1 MSEVIVGFGN
11 ASRARQL
18 LHLVRVRGLRRTLRA
33 ILQGYV
39 FSHRRWYI
47 FYRPIQRDPPAPGDD
62 FDYRLASLADL
73 ESFAAFEP
81 NRHRREFREWL
92 ENGALLFAAFAKEG
106 RPVAFQC
113 FAHQVPTGPPLS
125 SLSLG
130 PGQLWTVDVQT
141 LPEFRRHHV
150 AQWLRHYRDRLLV
163 QRGIRE
169 YVSSVQDDNLPALSY
184 AYGGQTRLVERVE
197 RLGWLCVLGYR
208 RIDRETDA
216 LARLERRLDEAG
228 LLRKKSA

>member
-1 MSEVIVGFGN
+1 MSDVLGEIGS

-33 ILQGYV
+33 VLQGYV
-39 FSHRRWYI
+39 FSYRRWYI
-47 FYRPIQRDPPAPGDD
+47 FYRPLQRDPPPPGAD
-62 FDYRLASLADL
+62 FEYRLATLADL
-73 ESFAAFEP
+73 ESFQVFEP
-81 NRHRREFREWL
+81 NRNRREFREWL
-92 ENGALLFAAFAKEG
+92 EHGALIFAAFQDG

-125 SLSLG
+125 SLSLA

-150 AQWLRHYRDRLLV
+150 AQSLRWYRDRLLGE
-163 QRGIRE
+163 RGVRE

-184 AYGGQTRLVERVE
+184 AYGGQKRLVDRVE

-216 LARLERRLDEAG
+216 LLRLERRLEEAG
-228 LLRKKSA
+228 LLRKQSS

>member
-1 MSEVIVGFGN
+1 MSDVLGDV
-11 ASRARQL
+11 ATVSRARQL
-18 LHLVRVRGLRRTLRA
+18 LHLMRVRGLRRTLRA
-33 ILQGYV
+33 VVQGYV
-39 FSHRRWYI
+39 FSYRRWYI
-47 FYRPIQRDPPAPGDD
+47 FYRPIQRDPPAPGPD
-62 FDYRLASLADL
+62 FEYRLATLADL
-73 ESFAAFEP
+73 ESFAVFEP
-81 NRHRREFREWL
+81 NRNRREFREWL
-92 ENGALLFAAFAKEG
+92 ESGALIFAAFQDG

>member
-1 MSEVIVGFGN
+1 MTHRGTRATIVV
-11 ASRARQL
+11 L
-18 LHLVRVRGLRRTLRA
+18 GLFIGLTAVVSAFTVVPGL
-33 ILQGYV
+33 
-39 FSHRRWYI
+39 
-47 FYRPIQRDPPAPGDD
+47 PRDW
-62 FDYRLASLADL
+62 L
-73 ESFAAFEP
+73 ES
-81 NRHRREFREWL
+81 
-92 ENGALLFAAFAKEG
+92 GALLFAAFEDS

-113 FAHQVPTGPPLS
+113 FTHSVPAGPPLS
-125 SLSLG
+125 SLVLE

-150 AQWLRHYRDRLLV
+150 AQSLRSYRDRLLV

-169 YVSSVQDDNLPALSY
+169 YVSSVQDDNLPALGY
-184 AYGGQTRLVERVE
+184 AYGGSTRLVDRVE

>member
-1 MSEVIVGFGN
+1 MSDVLGDLGTV
-11 ASRARQL
+11 SRARQL
-18 LHLVRVRGLRRTLRA
+18 LHLMRVRGLRRTLRA
-33 ILQGYV
+33 VVQGYV
-39 FSHRRWYI
+39 FSYRRWYI
-47 FYRPIQRDPPAPGDD
+47 FYRPIQRDPPAPGAD
-62 FDYRLASLADL
+62 FEYRLATPADL
-73 ESFAAFEP
+73 ESLAVFEP
-81 NRHRREFREWL
+81 NRTRREFREWL
-92 ENGALLFAAFAKEG
+92 ENGALIFTAFQNG

-150 AQWLRHYRDRLLV
+150 AQSLRSFRDRLLGP
-163 QRGIRE
+163 RGIRE
-169 YVSSVQDDNLPALSY
+169 FVSSVQDDNLPALSY
-184 AYGGQTRLVERVE
+184 AYGGPTRLVERVE

-216 LARLERRLDEAG
+216 LARLERRLEEAG
-228 LLRKKSA
+228 LLRKKST